1 MRKEKK
7 RKREMVTGPIGKS
20 RKGTGDGW
28 KITSVLIILY
38 VLFNKVCVYCTYM
51 EKSERRAAATP

>member
-1 MRKEKK
+1 
-7 RKREMVTGPIGKS
+7 MVTGPIGKS
-20 RKGTGDGW
+20 RKGTGDAW

>member
-1 MRKEKK
+1 
-7 RKREMVTGPIGKS
+7 MVTGPIGKS

-38 VLFNKVCVYCTYM
+38 VLFNKVCVYCRYM